1 VTPTDDAAGGDVS
14 WLNRRNAPDLL
25 CHSVR
30 ILPVDFFGGE
40 LYIDHGGLNLAMS
53 HELHQRGQADAVAQ
67 HVPSEGMSKS
77 CGLALDRSVMRR

>member
-1 VTPTDDAAGGDVS
+1 M
-14 WLNRRNAPDLL
+14 
-25 CHSVR
+25 R

-53 HELHQRGQADAVAQ
+53 HELHCIRAGKLMPL
-67 HVPSEGMSKS
+67 HSMSRAKVCRNR